1 MNYKRSLARMTG
13 NYRTLDKKV
22 LSMKKSWDDVSKL
35 LEGTGKGKRKKVET
49 KKSETKKSD
58 GKA

>member
-1 MNYKRSLARMTG
+1 MNYKRSLSRMTG

-35 LEGTGKGKRKKVET
+35 LEGTGNGKGKKVET
-49 KKSETKKSD
+49 KKSH